1 MIGPHES
8 KFDFVSITRE
18 QETVVIVILIKQ
30 EDVDSIL
37 SRALDLLFHIPRI
50 GLVGIS
56 P

>member
-8 KFDFVSITRE
+8 KFDFVPITRK
-18 QETVVIVILIKQ
+18 QETVVIVIPIEQ
-30 EDVDSIL
+30 EDVVTIL
-37 SRALDLLFHIPRI
+37 SRALDLLFHISRI